1 MVPAELPV
9 PVIQLPDPAD
19 DLVLE
24 DCTSYYDYYHVW
36 CTPVVFALCDVA
48 GTAAY
53 VPKAAKSSFN
63 QASSVFNQ
71 ASCAHWQRGEG

>member
-1 MVPAELPV
+1 MVPAEL

-36 CTPVVFALCDVA
+36 CTPVVFALCDA

-63 QASSVFNQ
+63 QASSVFLQ
-71 ASCAHWQRGEG
+71 TGQFRPARGEG